1 MTNEQV
7 HELLKRAQQFWAKYK
22 DNTPD
27 PGDIPGLQQMMREA
41 GTPLEGMPPPATP
54 IMEIFAAEISE
65 RINAK
70 EAHHA

>member
-7 HELLKRAQQFWAKYK
+7 TELLRAAQQFWKKYRDK
-22 DNTPD
+22 VPTDED
-27 PGDIPGLQQMMREA
+27 GIRQMMREA
-41 GTPLEGMPPPATP
+41 GTPLEGMPPHATH
-54 IMEIFAAEISE
+54 IMEFFAAELSE